1 MESESSERGGYR
13 GLVFTALAL
22 FVLFGALTVALVSG
36 GCGSPPDYPSTLSFP
51 SRADRLVLKLPE
63 TPPPGPNNPAEREE
77 SIARLDTAGGKT
89 VDPSRTPHEVSLALN
104 RFLKD
109 SFGTPSAP
117 KIAGDPE
124 VTAAAERLGLTPDKL
139 AEAGRLFRHQC
150 QQCHNLAGDGRGPAS
165 LVTPFPRDFRRGEF
179 KFISTG
185 VSPPRRGE
193 FVLTGMSKPRRA
205 DILRTLA
212 EGLKGTAMPSF
223 SLLPEENRDLLA
235 RYVAYLSIR
244 GEVEYQTL
252 AAALGGSSE
261 LGDVGSFAAA
271 QLRSIIADWEK
282 AESSPAPVGIAP
294 EPDDAEP
301 ASSPA
306 HAEAVRRGY
315 KLFTAKAD
323 NSCITCHAEF
333 GRKPVLRYDVW
344 GTVAKPADF
353 TATTLKGGKRPED
366 VFARIR
372 GGIAPVGMPAHPE
385 LTDRQVWDLVRFVR
399 SLPYPRELP
408 EDVRAAVYPNP

>member
-22 FVLFGALTVALVSG
+22 FALFGVITVALVTG

-63 TPPPGPNNPAEREE
+63 KPPPGPNDPTEREE
-77 SIARLDTAGGKT
+77 SIARLDAAGGKT
-89 VDPSRTPHEVSLALN
+89 VDPALTPHEVRLALN

-109 SFGTPSAP
+109 SFGAPATP
-117 KIAGDPE
+117 KIAGDSE
-124 VTAAAERLGLTPDKL
+124 VSAAAERLGLTADKL
-139 AEAGRLFRHQC
+139 ADGGRLFRHQC

-179 KFISTG
+179 KFTS
-185 VSPPRRGE
+185 
-193 FVLTGMSKPRRA
+193 TGMSKPRRA

-235 RYVAYLSIR
+235 RYATYLSIR
-244 GEVEYQTL
+244 GQVEYQTL
-252 AAALGGSSE
+252 AAALGGGSE
-261 LGDVGSFAAA
+261 ITDVSGFAAS
-271 QLRSIIADWEK
+271 QLRAIIAEWEK
-282 AESSPAPVGIAP
+282 AENAPAPAGIAP
-294 EPDDAEP
+294 EPDDGEP
-301 ASSPA
+301 GTSPA

-315 KLFTAKAD
+315 KLFIAKAD

-372 GGIAPVGMPAHPE
+372 GGIAAVGMPAHPE

-399 SLPYPRELP
+399 STPYPRELP